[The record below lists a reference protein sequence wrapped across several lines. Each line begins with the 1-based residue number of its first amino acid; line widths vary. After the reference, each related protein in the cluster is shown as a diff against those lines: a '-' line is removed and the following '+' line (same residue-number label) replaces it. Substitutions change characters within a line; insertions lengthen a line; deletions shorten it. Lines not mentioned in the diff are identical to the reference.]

1 MVQAGFDRCFHTPV
15 PHALANALPAAV
27 KTPPSRPMPL
37 PGAPPP
43 DDPDNPTHLPVD
55 PDDGG
60 MPPTL
65 PAEDDEGTDWQ
76 PPA

>member
-1 MVQAGFDRCFHTPV
+1 MKK
-15 PHALANALPAAV
+15 N
-27 KTPPSRPMPL
+27 PPSRPMPL

-60 MPPTL
+60 IPAPAPP
-65 PAEDDEGTDWQ
+65 EQEEGTDWK